1 MSVENRNKGGKNV
14 SEQERITRFIDFVM
28 GSNQDF
34 YDNYLTNLT
43 EEELALF
50 MKNNPDFMEGLKL
63 ENEIGT

>member
-1 MSVENRNKGGKNV
+1 MSVENWNEGDGNV
-14 SEQERITRFIDFVM
+14 SEQEKINRFMDFVI

-43 EEELALF
+43 EEELELF

-63 ENEIGT
+63 ENGIGT